1 MESSNNTHK
10 DAWDWRTR
18 IPNNV
23 HIVHAGPNTGFFKRW
38 CNVMRLMVPMTD
50 RELDVI
56 SSFLKH
62 RWELSKVISDPA
74 VLDSQLMSNDI
85 RDKIIEDCGITRQ
98 YFYVLKSGLIKNHII
113 INDKINPKLIPNI
126 KETDNGVFQFLMLFK
141 DDVDDEI

>member
-1 MESSNNTHK
+1 
-10 DAWDWRTR
+10 
-18 IPNNV
+18 
-23 HIVHAGPNTGFFKRW
+23 
-38 CNVMRLMVPMTD
+38 MRLMVPMTD

-56 SSFLKH
+56 SSFLKY

-113 INDKINPKLIPNI
+113 VNDKINPKLIPNI

-141 DDVDDEI
+141 DDVENEV

>member
-85 RDKIIEDCGITRQ
+85 RDKTSRNKSSKAKSSTRN
-98 YFYVLKSGLIKNHII
+98 YLWRHCAN
-113 INDKINPKLIPNI
+113 
-126 KETDNGVFQFLMLFK
+126 
-141 DDVDDEI
+141 